1 VVLEMAQKVQ
11 VILMDDIDGSDA
23 DETLSFSLDG
33 VNYEIDL
40 SSEHATAMRE
50 AFATWVGHGR
60 RVGARTPGRRATPKA
75 AKSTAASE
83 PGRDTGAVR
92 TWAKENGFTVSDRG
106 RISAEVIQA
115 FDDAH

>member
-1 VVLEMAQKVQ
+1 MAQKVQ

-40 SSEHATAMRE
+40 SSEHATALRE
-50 AFATWVGHGR
+50 SLATWVGHAR
-60 RVGARTPGRRATPKA
+60 RVGARTPARRSAPRAAKA
-75 AKSTAASE
+75 AASSE

-115 FDDAH
+115 YDDAH